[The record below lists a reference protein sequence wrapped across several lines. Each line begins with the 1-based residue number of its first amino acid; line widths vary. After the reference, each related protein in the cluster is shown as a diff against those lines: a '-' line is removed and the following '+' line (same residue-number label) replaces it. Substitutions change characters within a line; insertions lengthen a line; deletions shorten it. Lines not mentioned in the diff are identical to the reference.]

1 MCKEEK
7 KRKNKNGEK
16 TNHRLLV
23 ERAARDRV
31 TEMEQTPPN
40 EKERKKFFQKINNK

>member
-7 KRKNKNGEK
+7 KRKRKKNGEK

-31 TEMEQTPPN
+31 TEMEQNAT
-40 EKERKKFFQKINNK
+40 K